1 MNGPQENQGRVKV
14 ADERDRDVPPASP
27 RNPRGN
33 PTKNAARTP
42 GACRC
47 GCGEPRDRPSQYARG
62 HLAILGLAK
71 RKHRE
76 VRRYAKRR
84 SRPYGLTVEAI
95 RDLLLA
101 AGPQVRVARVEI
113 RAVDE
118 ERGYVE
124 GNVEVRLVGM
134 GDARQVA
141 RPTIARVA
149 EALADDERLLETLR
163 AIVDL
168 ASGQEEETA

>member
-1 MNGPQENQGRVKV
+1 VNDPEVDRGRTKV
-14 ADERDRDVPPASP
+14 ADERDRDAPPASP
-27 RNPRGN
+27 RNPGGN
-33 PTKNAARTP
+33 RTKNAARTP

-47 GCGEPRDRPSQYARG
+47 GCGQPRDRPSQFARG
-62 HLAILGLAK
+62 HLAVLGMAK

-76 VRRYAKRR
+76 VQRYARR
-84 SRPYGLTVEAI
+84 RDRPYGLSVEAI

-149 EALADDERLLETLR
+149 EALADDEKLLETLR